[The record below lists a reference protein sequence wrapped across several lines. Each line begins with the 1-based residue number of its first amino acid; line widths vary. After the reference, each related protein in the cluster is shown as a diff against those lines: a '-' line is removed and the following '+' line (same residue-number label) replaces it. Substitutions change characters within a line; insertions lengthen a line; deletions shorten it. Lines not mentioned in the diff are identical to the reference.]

1 MKIIDADGHIL
12 DKEKD
17 IRPYLPESYRRR
29 GGSLVPSLGVD
40 ARLGGRFSDIECH
53 DVPKRLRDMDTE
65 GIDISVL
72 FPTSS
77 FAMSKI
83 FERDYAVAY
92 ARAYN
97 DYIAEVCK
105 ASQRI
110 KAVALLP
117 FQDPDASVK
126 EINRAVTELGLAGVA
141 VAPQGMREHLGSQ
154 RYWPIYQEIQ
164 RSTFRFAYTAGARG
178 PRARPASICWHSGKV
193 SQAADCLSR
202 LRCRIGALLDGAHG

>member
-77 FAMSKI
+77 FAVSSFI
-83 FERDYAVAY
+83 ERDYAVAY

-97 DYIAEVCK
+97 DFIADVCRQSPRLK
-105 ASQRI
+105 GI
-110 KAVALLP
+110 ALLP
-117 FQDPDASVK
+117 FQDPEAAVQ
-126 EINRAVTELGLAGVA
+126 EANRAITKLGLVAIA
-141 VAPQGMREHLGSQ
+141 VAT
-154 RYWPIYQEIQ
+154 QE
-164 RSTFRFAYTAGARG
+164 
-178 PRARPASICWHSGKV
+178 
-193 SQAADCLSR
+193 
-202 LRCRIGALLDGAHG
+202 

>member
-17 IRPYLPESYRRR
+17 IRAHLPDAHRRR

-65 GIDISVL
+65 GIDVSVL
-72 FPTSS
+72 FPTSA

-83 FERDYAVAY
+83 FERDYAIAY

-97 DYIAEVCK
+97 DFIAKVCQE
-105 ASQRI
+105 SPRL

-117 FQDPDASVK
+117 FQDVDAAAK
-126 EINRAVTELGLAGVA
+126 EVNRAVTELGLVGVA
-141 VAPQGMREHLGSQ
+141 VAPSGN
-154 RYWPIYQEIQ
+154 
-164 RSTFRFAYTAGARG
+164 AGA
-178 PRARPASICWHSGKV
+178 
-193 SQAADCLSR
+193 SR
-202 LRCRIGALLDGAHG
+202 LANVLAPL